1 MQWSKTKGLFKN
13 RLAESLT
20 GRLDIHCTR
29 YRWTRDEDGRAWVTF
44 DGREVANFCFWTF
57 HNRYWPLAAGIR
69 QVSGTEEYR
78 DLPARDADRA
88 GSEARA
94 ILHRQGI
101 FSEDE
106 FLDALRAYLQMS
118 VEDALRSDNPL
129 IRALVTFDRRLGKRR
144 LSALADDARDIEHP
158 VVWRFLALRLEA
170 EGMETTSQSGR
181 DTP

>member
-1 MQWSKTKGLFKN
+1 MQWSKTRERFKN
-13 RLAESLT
+13 QLAESLT
-20 GRLDIHCTR
+20 GRIDIHCTR

-57 HNRYWPLAAGIR
+57 HNRYWRLAEGIR
-69 QVSGTEEYR
+69 EVGGTERYR

-88 GSEARA
+88 GSDARE

-106 FLDALRAYLQMS
+106 FLDALRDYLQLS

-129 IRALVTFDRRLGKRR
+129 IRALVTLDRRLGKRR
-144 LSALADDARDIEHP
+144 LFTLAEEARDIEHP
-158 VVWRFLALRLEA
+158 LVRRFLALRLAA
-170 EGMETTSQSGR
+170 EGMEGIPSA
-181 DTP
+181 